1 MSLVECGSAQSLSR
15 LCDPRVE
22 AAIDRARAAQTSRP
36 EVASELWADV
46 DRLVADLAAQVDF
59 VNPVG
64 IDFVS
69 SRVGN
74 AQHNPQ
80 WGLLLDQV
88 WVR

>member
-1 MSLVECGSAQSLSR
+1 MET
-15 LCDPRVE
+15 
-22 AAIDRARAAQTSRP
+22 AIAKARAAQTSRP
-36 EVASELWADV
+36 ELASELWAEV
-46 DRLVADLAAQVDF
+46 DHLVVDLAPQVDF

-64 IDFVS
+64 IDFLS